1 MNYIQKTPNFL
12 RRKNLIGI
20 AAGIIAGICLIY
32 PLLNLEGEKSE
43 FSNSTYISLPTIQ
56 GNSLLSVSN
65 PNNPLKSVQKI
76 RVLVTAYSSTPDQT
90 DNDPF
95 ITASGS
101 FVKDGIVANNLL
113 PFGTKIR
120 IPEIYGDKVFT
131 VEDRMHWKKGY
142 YHLDIWFPSYWQAKS
157 FGAKKAYIEVLEN

>member
-1 MNYIQKTPNFL
+1 MNHIQKTPNFL

-20 AAGIIAGICLIY
+20 VAGIIAGICLIY
-32 PLLNLEGEKSE
+32 PLLNLQGEISE
-43 FSNSTYISLPTIQ
+43 FSNLTYISLPTTQ

-76 RVLVTAYSSTPDQT
+76 KVLVTAYSSTPDQT
-90 DNDPF
+90 DSDPF

-101 FVKDGIVANNLL
+101 FVKEGTVANNLL
-113 PFGTKIR
+113 PFGTKIM

-131 VEDRMHWKKGY
+131 VEDRMHWRKGY
-142 YHLDIWFPSYWQAKS
+142 YHLDIWFPEYWQAKD
-157 FGAKKAYIEVLEN
+157 FGAKRAYIEILES